1 MLNKVLILSASSGYG
16 HIQAAHAIE
25 QAFAEMRPDVQVQH
39 IDILDYSTKI
49 FKAIS
54 SKTYI
59 DMVNKSPRMS
69 IILLNWLTNVC
80 NRPWKNE
87 GLWAAFY
94 KLNCLPII
102 SKINNY
108 QPDLVVNTHF
118 VPARI
123 ISSLNEKKTL
133 YTPQV
138 IVVTDFDVHS
148 NWLCRQFGHYFVAL
162 KQTGMQME
170 QFGIPSEKIT
180 VSGIPIHPI
189 FAQHKDKALMRAKHG
204 LKQYKTTVL
213 ITLGGFG
220 VGPME
225 QLVKSLFNLKHE
237 VQVIVVCG
245 NHEELKSRLESFF
258 AQQTLD
264 ERVSFKIVGYTND
277 MDEYMAA
284 ADILVGKAG
293 GLTISE
299 GLSRGLMM
307 VIIGSLPVWEKR
319 NADLLI
325 AAGAA
330 IRCDNIPLLADQ
342 IDQLLDDPEQQ
353 ALMQENVRQLAR
365 PRAAYDIVDK
375 LLNMT

>member
-1 MLNKVLILSASSGYG
+1 MVKKVLILSASSGYG
-16 HIQAAHAIE
+16 HIRAAQAIE

-39 IDILDYSTKI
+39 IDILDYSNRI

-87 GLWAAFY
+87 KLWAVFY
-94 KLNCLPII
+94 KLNCLPLI
-102 SKINNY
+102 SQINNY
-108 QPDLVVNTHF
+108 QPDLLINTHF

-123 ISSLNEKKTL
+123 ISSLKEKKAL
-133 YTPQV
+133 HTPQV

-162 KQTGMQME
+162 KQTGMQVE

-189 FAQHKDKALMRAKHG
+189 FAQHKDKASMRAKYG
-204 LKQYKTTVL
+204 LKQYRTTVL
-213 ITLGGFG
+213 ISSGGFG

-225 QLVKSLFNLKHE
+225 HLVKSLFHLKHE
-237 VQVIVVCG
+237 AQVIVICG
-245 NHEELKSRLESFF
+245 KHEGLKSRLESII

-264 ERVSFKIVGYTND
+264 ERVSFKVVGYTAD

-293 GLTISE
+293 ALTISE
-299 GLSRGLMM
+299 ALSKGLMM
-307 VIIGSLPVWEKR
+307 VITDPLPVWEEH
-319 NADLLI
+319 NADLLVT
-325 AAGAA
+325 AKAA
-330 IRCDNIPLLADQ
+330 IRCKNIPSLADQ
-342 IDQLLDDPEQQ
+342 IDQLLDDPARQD
-353 ALMQENVRQLAR
+353 LMQENVRRLAR
-365 PRAAYDIVDK
+365 PRAAYDIVDT
-375 LLNMT
+375 LLRV

>member
-1 MLNKVLILSASSGYG
+1 M
-16 HIQAAHAIE
+16 
-25 QAFAEMRPDVQVQH
+25 
-39 IDILDYSTKI
+39 
-49 FKAIS
+49 
-54 SKTYI
+54 
-59 DMVNKSPRMS
+59 
-69 IILLNWLTNVC
+69 LNWLTNVC

-94 KLNCLPII
+94 KLNCLPLI
-102 SKINNY
+102 SKIKNY

-133 YTPQV
+133 HTPQV

-170 QFGIPSEKIT
+170 QLGIPSEKIT
-180 VSGIPIHPI
+180 VSGIPIHPN
-189 FAQHKDKALMRAKHG
+189 FAQHKDKALMRDKYN
-204 LKQYKTTVL
+204 LKQDRTTVL
-213 ITLGGFG
+213 ISSGGFG

-225 QLVKSLFNLKHE
+225 QLVTSLFHLKHE

-245 NHEELKSRLESFF
+245 KNEGLKSRLESFI
-258 AQQTLD
+258 AQQTFD
-264 ERVSFKIVGYTND
+264 ERVSFKVVGYTTD
-277 MDEYMAA
+277 MDEYMVA

-307 VIIGSLPVWEKR
+307 VIIGSLPVWEER

-375 LLNMT
+375 LFASTDL

>member
-1 MLNKVLILSASSGYG
+1 MLNKVLILSASSGFG
-16 HIQAAHAIE
+16 HIQAARAIE
-25 QAFAEMRPDVQVQH
+25 QAFAEMRPDVKVQH

-49 FKAIS
+49 LKAIS

-59 DMVNKSPRMS
+59 DMVNKSPRM
-69 IILLNWLTNVC
+69 LNWLTNVC

-94 KLNCLPII
+94 KLNCLPLI
-102 SKINNY
+102 SKIKNY

-123 ISSLNEKKTL
+123 ISSLNENKTL
-133 YTPQV
+133 HTPQV

-148 NWLCRQFGHYFVAL
+148 NWLCRPVDHYFVAL

-170 QFGIPSEKIT
+170 QLGVPSEKIT
-180 VSGIPIHPI
+180 VSGIPIHPN
-189 FAQHKDKALMRAKHG
+189 FAQHKDKALMRDKYN
-204 LKQYKTTVL
+204 LKQDRTTVL
-213 ITLGGFG
+213 ISSGGFG

-225 QLVKSLFNLKHE
+225 QLVTSLFHLKHA
-237 VQVIVVCG
+237 VQVIVICG
-245 NHEELKSRLESFF
+245 KNERLKNRLESLI
-258 AQQTLD
+258 AQQTFD
-264 ERVSFKIVGYTND
+264 EQVSFKVVGYTTD

-307 VIIGSLPVWEKR
+307 VIIGSLPVWEEC
-319 NADLLI
+319 NADILVK
-325 AAGAA
+325 ADAA
-330 IRCDNIPLLADQ
+330 IRCKDIPSLADQ
-342 IDQLLDDPEQQ
+342 IDQLLDNPARQN
-353 ALMQENVRQLAR
+353 LMLENARRLAR
-365 PRAAYDIVDK
+365 PRATYDIVEK
-375 LLNMT
+375 LFAMT